1 VQEPNVHP
9 EQSQDS
15 DLMAAETPSTQQEGS
30 TIWEL
35 LQTLLVAAILFLAV
49 NMVTARIRVEGKSM
63 EPTLVE
69 GQFILIN
76 RLAYRW
82 GEMERG
88 DIIVFHFPFD
98 HDRRLIKRL
107 IGLPGDTITASNGV
121 IYVNG
126 VPLDEPYIADAP
138 VYNDEWIVG
147 PDEVFVLGDNRNN
160 SSDSHL
166 WGKVPF
172 SQIVGKA
179 ILIYWP
185 PDDFGPITH
194 HNLMGASQAAQP

>member
-1 VQEPNVHP
+1 MSNLTPPN
-9 EQSQDS
+9 QD
-15 DLMAAETPSTQQEGS
+15 LAPSEKPQMSSIG
-30 TIWEL
+30 EL
-35 LQTLLVAAILFLAV
+35 LQTLVIAAVLFLAV

-63 EPTLVE
+63 EPTLEE

-82 GEMERG
+82 GEMQRG

-98 HDRRLIKRL
+98 PDRRLIKRL
-107 IGLPGDTITASNGV
+107 IGLPGDIITASNGV

-126 VPLDEPYIADAP
+126 IPLEEPYIADAP
-138 VYNDEWIVG
+138 VYNDEWTVG

-166 WGKVPF
+166 WGKVPIDA
-172 SQIVGKA
+172 IVGKA

-185 PDDFGPITH
+185 LDVFGAIPH
-194 HNLMGASQAAQP
+194 YDLLGSSQASQP

>member
-9 EQSQDS
+9 DSSRDS
-15 DLMAAETPSTQQEGS
+15 DLTPAKADSSGLGS
-30 TIWEL
+30 SIWEL
-35 LQTLLVAAILFLAV
+35 LQTLVVAAILFLAV

-166 WGKVPF
+166 WGKVPI

-185 PDDFGPITH
+185 PDDFGAIPH
-194 HNLMGASQAAQP
+194 YDLMGSTQTALP